1 MKILLV
7 SNYVEGVGGIS
18 VQVKLLRDLLRGEG
32 YVCDILSTK
41 GSIAK
46 RIKAV
51 FALLSK
57 GRKYDVF
64 HIHACSD
71 RGFLPAVLGISIG
84 RLLRKRIILTFH
96 GGGAE
101 NFFRKKQRFVKRYL
115 NRTSA
120 NIVLSGFIGRIFDQY
135 GIKYTVIPNVLDV
148 DDSAYKARTDIKPR
162 YISIRSLTETY
173 NIECT
178 LKAFGI
184 VQEKYPDAI
193 LTLLGDGPLKSELER
208 YVVDHRL
215 QNVTFVGQVPNTEIY
230 HYLDEADIMVSS
242 SRFDNMPVSVL
253 EGFKAGLLVIASN
266 VGGIPYMI
274 EDGKNGFLFESD
286 NAPEMADKMMA
297 AVDYPEQSL
306 EMINKAHLCLK
317 QYTWE
322 EVSTRLLPLYNSN
335 L

>member
-1 MKILLV
+1 MKILLI
-7 SNYVEGVGGIS
+7 SNYAEGVGGIS

-101 NFFRKKQRFVKRYL
+101 SFFRQKQKFVKHYL
-115 NRTSA
+115 NKTTA
-120 NIVLSGFIGRIFDQY
+120 NIVLSGFIGRVFDQY
-135 GIKYTVIPNVLDV
+135 GIKYTVIPNVLEA
-148 DDSAYKARTDIKPR
+148 DDSAFKVRTDIKPR
-162 YISIRSLTETY
+162 FISIRSLTETY
-173 NIECT
+173 NIKCT
-178 LKAFGI
+178 LKAFGT
-184 VQEKYPDAI
+184 VQKEYRDAV
-193 LTLLGDGPLKSELER
+193 LTLLGDGPLKSELEQ
-208 YVVDHRL
+208 YVKELHL
-215 QNVTFVGQVPNTEIY
+215 QNVTFVGQVPNMEIY
-230 HYLDEADIMVSS
+230 RYLDEADIMVSS

-274 EDGKNGFLFESD
+274 EDGQNGFLFESD
-286 NAPEMADKMMA
+286 NDREMAEKMMA
-297 AVDYPEQSL
+297 AVKYPERSL
-306 EMINKAHLCLK
+306 EMIKKAHLSLK

-322 EVSTRLLPLYNSN
+322 VVSTRLLPLYNSS